1 MIYKVSFYLI
11 IVILNMSSPSR
22 KRKAITLE
30 TKYEIIQEVEKGGL
44 PKKDVAA
51 KFEILPNTLST
62 ILKNKDDIVQNYES
76 TGMSPSRKRHRSV
89 PHETVDSA
97 LLEWFKE
104 KRHENI
110 PISGPLL
117 LQKSEDLAKKLGDHT
132 FKANTGWL
140 DRFKTRHGIVC
151 RAITGE
157 SAVVD
162 PKIVDEWREK
172 LPQII
177 QNYSP
182 NDIFN
187 ADETG
192 LFYKLLPDR
201 TLQMKGEKCH
211 GGKRSKERLT
221 LMVAAN
227 MSGTEKLPLLVIGKF
242 ENPRCFKGI
251 KSLPVIYRANK
262 KAWMVSFIFEEW
274 LRNLDRRFLREKRKV
289 LLFVDNCAAHPKVLN
304 LKSITLNF
312 LPPNTT
318 SLLQPMDQGIIN
330 NLKIK
335 YRQRLIKYILQVRLH
350 LYYLLF
356 PRVQVPVYIPGHS
369 M

>member
-1 MIYKVSFYLI
+1 
-11 IVILNMSSPSR
+11 
-22 KRKAITLE
+22 
-30 TKYEIIQEVEKGGL
+30 
-44 PKKDVAA
+44 
-51 KFEILPNTLST
+51 
-62 ILKNKDDIVQNYES
+62 
-76 TGMSPSRKRHRSV
+76 
-89 PHETVDSA
+89 
-97 LLEWFKE
+97 
-104 KRHENI
+104 
-110 PISGPLL
+110 
-117 LQKSEDLAKKLGDHT
+117 
-132 FKANTGWL
+132 
-140 DRFKTRHGIVC
+140 
-151 RAITGE
+151 
-157 SAVVD
+157 
-162 PKIVDEWREK
+162 
-172 LPQII
+172 
-177 QNYSP
+177 
-182 NDIFN
+182 
-187 ADETG
+187 
-192 LFYKLLPDR
+192 
-201 TLQMKGEKCH
+201 
-211 GGKRSKERLT
+211 
-221 LMVAAN
+221 MVAAN

-312 LPPNTT
+312 LPPNT

-369 M
+369 MQVVTCAYRSITLLSLIDKQTFLLFPSCASTVMYPGSMDLIRHVCLSQHNVTFFN

>member
-1 MIYKVSFYLI
+1 MISLM
-11 IVILNMSSPSR
+11 L
-22 KRKAITLE
+22 
-30 TKYEIIQEVEKGGL
+30 TK
-44 PKKDVAA
+44 
-51 KFEILPNTLST
+51 
-62 ILKNKDDIVQNYES
+62 
-76 TGMSPSRKRHRSV
+76 
-89 PHETVDSA
+89 
-97 LLEWFKE
+97 
-104 KRHENI
+104 
-110 PISGPLL
+110 
-117 LQKSEDLAKKLGDHT
+117 
-132 FKANTGWL
+132 L
-140 DRFKTRHGIVC
+140 DF
-151 RAITGE
+151 
-157 SAVVD
+157 
-162 PKIVDEWREK
+162 
-172 LPQII
+172 
-177 QNYSP
+177 
-182 NDIFN
+182 
-187 ADETG
+187 
-192 LFYKLLPDR
+192 FYKFLPDR

-251 KSLPVIYRANK
+251 ESLPVIYRANK

>member
-1 MIYKVSFYLI
+1 MFTVIYMVSFYLI

-62 ILKNKDDIVQNYES
+62 ILKN
-76 TGMSPSRKRHRSV
+76 
-89 PHETVDSA
+89 
-97 LLEWFKE
+97 
-104 KRHENI
+104 
-110 PISGPLL
+110 
-117 LQKSEDLAKKLGDHT
+117 
-132 FKANTGWL
+132 
-140 DRFKTRHGIVC
+140 
-151 RAITGE
+151 
-157 SAVVD
+157 
-162 PKIVDEWREK
+162 
-172 LPQII
+172 
-177 QNYSP
+177 
-182 NDIFN
+182 
-187 ADETG
+187 
-192 LFYKLLPDR
+192 
-201 TLQMKGEKCH
+201 
-211 GGKRSKERLT
+211 
-221 LMVAAN
+221 
-227 MSGTEKLPLLVIGKF
+227 
-242 ENPRCFKGI
+242 
-251 KSLPVIYRANK
+251 
-262 KAWMVSFIFEEW
+262 
-274 LRNLDRRFLREKRKV
+274 
-289 LLFVDNCAAHPKVLN
+289 
-304 LKSITLNF
+304 ITLNF